1 MASKNTKIMADLKR
15 AAAERALVGQDV
27 KVNLYKVSSSNDQK
41 FVDSLNRNSAEVRKE
56 VESGFFTYLDVQYP
70 VVGKHFGKLSY
81 AITIKME

>member
-1 MASKNTKIMADLKR
+1 MASKNTRIAVDLAR

-27 KVNLYKVSSSNDQK
+27 KVNLYKLDSSNDQK

-56 VESGFFTYLDVQYP
+56 VETGVFTYLDVQYP
-70 VVGKHFGKLSY
+70 VVAKHFGKLSY